1 MRNQSGVIPV
11 LLSKESNSS
20 FVGGDSLEFVQLDN
34 LSTVP
39 ILEVVGQD
47 KRKRERNSLGTR

>member
-11 LLSKESNSS
+11 LLPKESNSS
-20 FVGGDSLEFVQLDN
+20 FVGGDSLEFVRLDN

-47 KRKRERNSLGTR
+47 KRK